1 MNSYDPSAT
10 DSLTHPTRSDD
21 SEDFYSGKRNSRR
34 ASRNIFA
41 SIWYRIQQFIT
52 LKMIFYSFG
61 LYVAKYP
68 LFFLFLSM
76 LLSLTT
82 FGMRKLTLRDSI
94 REGYTALDARSRY
107 ETEVM
112 RQFAGVS
119 VDLMKTIVLL
129 MAKDGGSMHRK
140 EYFDEAENIVN
151 YMYNLTVKT
160 NERSVSYNKMCKPYC
175 MSSKKLLMAFKK
187 YYDINYKSA
196 VKNQYYSDLYNLS
209 YPFGTIW
216 GIRIPLE
223 KALFGVRL
231 TEKEEEPPEP
241 KKKARGKRFFGNKIP
256 IDPNKTIESQITNM
270 EHVTLMLF
278 VLYGNK
284 NTPLNVTD
292 FSQWELGMYEWSK
305 EYNEGKL
312 ANDSLVKILMLGTD
326 VLDMEINTA
335 NTKLAPYFGA
345 GFASMIGFVALCVFS
360 SAYYYNTLDLGKIL
374 VGIGATLCPLL
385 AITCTYGILSML
397 GFRIN
402 SLLFVMPFLIMGV
415 GVDAA
420 FLMINSWQK
429 LKHNGNSHAE
439 RLGLVYEDV
448 GPSITITSVTN
459 VLSFVI
465 GAITPT
471 PEVRLFCFGTATAM
485 ALTYIYQMIL
495 FGAVLSLVSRYEK
508 KHQRELGEDEMGWRE
523 TIEYISQSLLHTHC
537 KIVRNKSVAVFVL
550 VATVFYWFYS
560 ISGMLLLESKLDATK
575 ILPKDSILHEANTI
589 LTELVWA
596 EFLAPAFYVNIR
608 FNMTNDSLTTQF
620 WDMLKGLEELPRCR
634 GHRSSYI
641 WFRDFVQKN
650 NKTKEIYP
658 YKARIDPRQLSDFLS
673 SDEYHFDT
681 SLKLSNDSG
690 NLTVEGFFF
699 NVAYTKVYNWDIR
712 IDLMIKWRE
721 IIDRYPELNTTVYES
736 GAMFVDQMLS
746 LKRVTLQTAL
756 LTFLSMTA
764 VCALFMRNF
773 CTVATA
779 SVSIASISTGVIGI
793 MSKLSFELDPIVMAS
808 LLMTI
813 GMSVDYIAHVAY
825 HFQLSSKTEI
835 VEGKVVDIAFKDR
848 EEKLEHTMRAVAW
861 PMVQAGLST
870 VCCVLPLLF
879 IATHSSSVFVTAIML
894 VVLFGILHGLLILPV
909 FLSLLPEWLTNHT
922 CCKGESHEEDDRT
935 SVDAAH
941 SSSSNES

>member
-1 MNSYDPSAT
+1 
-10 DSLTHPTRSDD
+10 
-21 SEDFYSGKRNSRR
+21 
-34 ASRNIFA
+34 
-41 SIWYRIQQFIT
+41 
-52 LKMIFYSFG
+52 
-61 LYVAKYP
+61 
-68 LFFLFLSM
+68 
-76 LLSLTT
+76 
-82 FGMRKLTLRDSI
+82 
-94 REGYTALDARSRY
+94 
-107 ETEVM
+107 
-112 RQFAGVS
+112 
-119 VDLMKTIVLL
+119 

-187 YYDINYKSA
+187 YFDINYKSA

-241 KKKARGKRFFGNKIP
+241 KKNARGKRFFGNNIP

-312 ANDSLVKILMLGTD
+312 ANDSLVKILMFGTD

-429 LKHNGNSHAE
+429 LKHNGNSHVE
-439 RLGLVYEDV
+439 RLVYKNLHLQYLTKTGLVYEDV

-471 PEVRLFCFGTATAM
+471 P
-485 ALTYIYQMIL
+485 
-495 FGAVLSLVSRYEK
+495 
-508 KHQRELGEDEMGWRE
+508 
-523 TIEYISQSLLHTHC
+523 
-537 KIVRNKSVAVFVL
+537 
-550 VATVFYWFYS
+550 
-560 ISGMLLLESKLDATK
+560 
-575 ILPKDSILHEANTI
+575 
-589 LTELVWA
+589 VWA
-596 EFLAPAFYVNIR
+596 EFLAPTFYVNVR

-658 YKARIDPRQLSDFLS
+658 YKVGEENKELRLDNNATVLIYKS
-673 SDEYHFDT
+673 Y
-681 SLKLSNDSG
+681 LK
-690 NLTVEGFFF
+690 
-699 NVAYTKVYNWDIR
+699 
-712 IDLMIKWRE
+712 
-721 IIDRYPELNTTVYES
+721 
-736 GAMFVDQMLS
+736 
-746 LKRVTLQTAL
+746 
-756 LTFLSMTA
+756 
-764 VCALFMRNF
+764 
-773 CTVATA
+773 
-779 SVSIASISTGVIGI
+779 
-793 MSKLSFELDPIVMAS
+793 
-808 LLMTI
+808 
-813 GMSVDYIAHVAY
+813 
-825 HFQLSSKTEI
+825 
-835 VEGKVVDIAFKDR
+835 
-848 EEKLEHTMRAVAW
+848 
-861 PMVQAGLST
+861 
-870 VCCVLPLLF
+870 
-879 IATHSSSVFVTAIML
+879 
-894 VVLFGILHGLLILPV
+894 
-909 FLSLLPEWLTNHT
+909 
-922 CCKGESHEEDDRT
+922 
-935 SVDAAH
+935 
-941 SSSSNES
+941 